1 MAAHKM
7 KRPVRLLYERA
18 TDMQMVGKHH
28 TYLGEYHVAFRDD
41 GKIEGM
47 RLDFKMEA
55 GDT

>member
-1 MAAHKM
+1 
-7 KRPVRLLYERA
+7 
-18 TDMQMVGKHH
+18 MQMVGKHH